1 MPNLPHIIEI
11 GYSWKRLLV
20 LLAGG
25 IILTAGSATM
35 AFHLFPDMRVDAFY
49 TAVGYFG
56 VIFFGFAILKIGW
69 LLVTAR
75 GPVLFVDRRCASLS
89 QSAQGRFRKSG
100 NVRFCVALGGQ
111 ADID

>member
-1 MPNLPHIIEI
+1 MPNLPDIIEI

-75 GPVLFVDRRCASLS
+75 GPCCPSTATASAISGYRRM
-89 QSAQGRFRKSG
+89 
-100 NVRFCVALGGQ
+100 
-111 ADID
+111 